1 MFELRY
7 QRLVVRSYAAKDVG
21 DGAEIRVGAEI
32 LIGSGKERIRLEGS
46 AIANGA
52 LLLRIN
58 DRERDRCGGR
68 KIHVD
73 KVWQTAAPRSQPGNT
88 EHIVIGDLGLDG
100 QIGLMDQGDLEIGIE
115 VINSCVA
122 AR

>member
-1 MFELRY
+1 MHSPGMWFHC
-7 QRLVVRSYAAKDVG
+7 G
-21 DGAEIRVGAEI
+21 WT
-32 LIGSGKERIRLEGS
+32 
-46 AIANGA
+46 

-58 DRERDRCGGR
+58 DRECDRGGR
-68 KIHVD
+68 GKIHVD